1 MNKKNSKEKSKVK
14 ANNKKISRFG
24 LILILSLALII
35 LLINVITASYSWF
48 NPDSFKGSQ
57 INYEAAYSL
66 RSEKCT
72 YETFLGHKVAK
83 PNSNSGTVQVYG
95 NIEYETS
102 KSTGSVTCSANSYTY
117 FRTNITNADNKYAS
131 NVSLFISS
139 FPGSSSGGVGLGV
152 SFPSSSYHIYTENKA
167 DVYIIRNA
175 YVVQYDDEN
184 SGVLSVEWFVN
195 NMSNSNVTVNLNNL
209 YLMYS

>member
-1 MNKKNSKEKSKVK
+1 MNKKNSKKKAKV
-14 ANNKKISRFG
+14 NNKKISRFG

-48 NPDSFKGSQ
+48 NPDIFTGSQ
-57 INYEAAYSL
+57 IKYEASYSL

-95 NIEYETS
+95 NIEYNTS
-102 KSTGSVTCSANSYTY
+102 PSTGSVTCDANSYTY
-117 FRTNITNADNKYAS
+117 FRTNITNADEKYAS

-139 FPGSSSGGVGLGV
+139 FPGNSSGVGLGV
-152 SFPSSSYHIYTENKA
+152 SFPSSSYHIYTQNQTE
-167 DVYIIRNA
+167 VYIIRNA
-175 YVVQYDDEN
+175 YVVQNDDEN
-184 SGVLSVEWFVN
+184 SGVLSVEWFVK
-195 NMSNSNVTVNLNNL
+195 NMSSSNVTVNLNDL